1 MRTEGAR
8 AARGICSDSRRGGGG
23 GAGSEARRQ
32 LAGEAG
38 LGSVSPAHPRVRLS
52 PRPGGPRRAP
62 SVPPTQPSP
71 CQDTACPHPAF
82 RAAAQGRQVQARLQL
97 GSRRKEAHRLSP
109 RSPDRLAS
117 PRGSQ
122 LRAGQGQAPRSAGQR
137 WSGATEVGPPHL
149 PPPGGSS
156 NPSQGTGPTSQA
168 SRLPTSQSS
177 GPARLPA
184 PVSRCTQLKGA
195 QAGGHWGLP
204 SHSLP
209 GALLPWHS
217 IGGQHLLREP
227 KQHVPQCATK
237 RTSDLCQGV
246 LPLVLFLLPDLP
258 GPPATWPR
266 PQGGTLPFA
275 SDKAPDTCQ
284 LGRGACEVSLLQLD
298 RVMWRQGWSRRP
310 PKQVASTSNSAPQL
324 GRSRADKRKSLCHHA
339 QHRAWH
345 TGTRQMEVSFLQSPG
360 ISKLSVLGLQSI
372 LESRAKGYGRR

>member
-1 MRTEGAR
+1 M
-8 AARGICSDSRRGGGG
+8 
-23 GAGSEARRQ
+23 
-32 LAGEAG
+32 
-38 LGSVSPAHPRVRLS
+38 SPAHPRVRLS

-82 RAAAQGRQVQARLQL
+82 GAAAQGRQVQARLQL

-109 RSPDRLAS
+109 RAPDRLAS

-122 LRAGQGQAPRSAGQR
+122 LTAGQGQAPRSAGQR

-184 PVSRCTQLKGA
+184 LVSRCTQLEGA

-209 GALLPWHS
+209 GALLPWHGTPS
-217 IGGQHLLREP
+217 GDNTSSGNRSNMSLS
-227 KQHVPQCATK
+227 VPPNAPL
-237 RTSDLCQGV
+237 TSTTRP
-246 LPLVLFLLPDLP
+246 LPP
-258 GPPATWPR
+258 PR
-266 PQGGTLPFA
+266 PPR
-275 SDKAPDTCQ
+275 APGYMAPAA
-284 LGRGACEVSLLQLD
+284 GRDPSLRL
-298 RVMWRQGWSRRP
+298 RQGP
-310 PKQVASTSNSAPQL
+310 
-324 GRSRADKRKSLCHHA
+324 
-339 QHRAWH
+339 
-345 TGTRQMEVSFLQSPG
+345 
-360 ISKLSVLGLQSI
+360 
-372 LESRAKGYGRR
+372 